1 MVKVFLIK
9 SILLRAM
16 HVGELY
22 KMVGSCLWKKK
33 WKNRI
38 TSSDNACLYPIWQ
51 HQNPTPHSQIF
62 TPVDISKQILHVLV
76 NVNSAI
82 LELTCW
88 FFFPSNK
95 RGIRYVVLYFK
106 GYKQNFCTEILFR
119 MIWLSVI
126 LSFLAKTPTNMPL
139 PHHSR
144 CNLYIQIMFVNHF
157 PICMFSWITSFFYL
171 LRQGRL

>member
-1 MVKVFLIK
+1 MVLPFRKILYWQCFAVVTIYVLLLSFSNYIYWNTLEICLSNPMVKVFLIK

-82 LELTCW
+82 LVRSSRLVGSSFPLT
-88 FFFPSNK
+88 
-95 RGIRYVVLYFK
+95 RGVSGMWSYISRLQTEFLYRNFIPNDMVVCDPF
-106 GYKQNFCTEILFR
+106 I
-119 MIWLSVI
+119 S
-126 LSFLAKTPTNMPL
+126 S
-139 PHHSR
+139 
-144 CNLYIQIMFVNHF
+144 
-157 PICMFSWITSFFYL
+157 
-171 LRQGRL
+171 